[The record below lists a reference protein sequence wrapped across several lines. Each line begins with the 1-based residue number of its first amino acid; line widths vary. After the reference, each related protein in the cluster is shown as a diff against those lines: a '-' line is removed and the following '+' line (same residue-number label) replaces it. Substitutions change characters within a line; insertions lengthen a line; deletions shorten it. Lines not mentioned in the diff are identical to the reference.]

1 MTGDFYRK
9 FEDKY
14 RGSRELIKLR
24 QKFYFPFVD
33 PVLNAYPEAGA
44 FDIGCGRGEWLELLR
59 DKGHYARGMDINQD
73 MLKACFELGLDV
85 ALKDGIAS
93 LKEFSDASLAV
104 ITAFHVVEHI
114 PFDQLKVL
122 VEHAY
127 RVLRPG
133 GLLILE
139 TPNPENIVMGTNNFY
154 LDPTHQNPI
163 PRQLLSFIPEYC
175 GFDYVKVLRLN
186 ESPENLDI
194 SNISPHYS
202 ILCGVSPDYAVLAQ
216 KGGSE
221 KLRTELAP
229 LLKQDYGLSLSKLA
243 GVIQQ
248 HTEAKANT
256 IKTLV
261 TQANERAAQAN
272 TRAEQAEASAAQAN
286 TRTEQA
292 GALAAQVNT
301 RAEQAEASAAQ
312 ANTRAE
318 QAAASAAQANTCAEQ
333 AQAAAHHA
341 AMRYQTIINSRT
353 WRMTAP
359 LRWVMDKVKWFV
371 RGSAAWI
378 TLRPGS
384 RPRRTAR
391 LALLHLRNWVL
402 KRPRAKARVLRTLR
416 HFPRLKLWL
425 KRLHHTN
432 PIQGVQPTAPLI
444 AGDVP
449 IEEPLKHLSPRARK
463 IYADLRS
470 AMARQQQGS
479 N

>member
-1 MTGDFYRK
+1 MTDDFYRK
-9 FEDKY
+9 FEDKH
-14 RGSRELIKLR
+14 RGSSELVKSR

-73 MLKACFELGLDV
+73 MLKACFELGLEV
-85 ALKDGIAS
+85 ALKDGVVG

-114 PFDQLKVL
+114 PFDQLRVL

-139 TPNPENIVMGTNNFY
+139 TPNPENIVVGTNNFY
-154 LDPTHQNPI
+154 LDPTHQKPI
-163 PRQLLSFIPEYC
+163 PYQLLSFIPEYC

-186 ESPENLDI
+186 ESPESLDI
-194 SNISPHYS
+194 SNISPHS
-202 ILCGVSPDYAVLAQ
+202 ILGGVSPDYAVLAQ

-261 TQANERAAQAN
+261 TQANERAAQAS
-272 TRAEQAEASAAQAN
+272 TRAEQAEASAAQAS
-286 TRTEQA
+286 
-292 GALAAQVNT
+292 T

-318 QAAASAAQANTCAEQ
+318 QAEASAAQANTCAEQ
-333 AQAAAHHA
+333 AQVAAHHA
-341 AMRYQTIINSRT
+341 AMRYQTVINSRT
-353 WRMTAP
+353 WLMTAP

-371 RGSAAWI
+371 RGSLAWI

-384 RPRRTAR
+384 RPRRTAK
-391 LALLHLRNWVL
+391 LALMHLCNWVL
-402 KRPRAKARVLRTLR
+402 KRPRAKARVLRILR
-416 HFPRLKLWL
+416 RFPRLKLWL
-425 KRLHHTN
+425 KRLYHTN
-432 PIQGVQPTAPLI
+432 PIQGVQSTAPFI

-463 IYADLRS
+463 IYADLKS

>member
-1 MTGDFYRK
+1 MIDDFYRE

-14 RGSRELIKLR
+14 RGSRESVKLR
-24 QKFYFPFVD
+24 QEFYFPFVD
-33 PVLNAYPEAGA
+33 PVLYSYPEAGA

-85 ALKDGIAS
+85 ALKDGVVG
-93 LKEFSDASLAV
+93 LKEFSDESLAV
-104 ITAFHVVEHI
+104 ITAFHLVEHI
-114 PFDQLKVL
+114 PFDQLRVL

-139 TPNPENIVMGTNNFY
+139 TPNPENIVVGTNNFY
-154 LDPTHQNPI
+154 LDPTHQKPI
-163 PRQLLSFIPEYC
+163 PHQLLSFIPEYC

-186 ESPENLDI
+186 ESPESLDI
-194 SNISPHYS
+194 SNISPHS
-202 ILCGVSPDYAVLAQ
+202 ILGGVSPDYAVLAQ

-243 GVIQQ
+243 GAIQQ
-248 HTEAKANT
+248 HTEDKANK
-256 IKTLV
+256 IKHLV
-261 TQANERAAQAN
+261 TQANECAAQAN
-272 TRAEQAEASAAQAN
+272 TRAEQAEA
-286 TRTEQA
+286 T
-292 GALAAQVNT
+292 
-301 RAEQAEASAAQ
+301 AAQ

-318 QAAASAAQANTCAEQ
+318 QAEATAAQANTRAEQAEATAAQANTCAEQ

-341 AMRYQTIINSRT
+341 AMRYQTVINSRT
-353 WRMTAP
+353 WLMTAP
-359 LRWVMDKVKWFV
+359 LRWVIDKVKWFV

-391 LALLHLRNWVL
+391 LALMHLRNCVL
-402 KRPRAKARVLRTLR
+402 KRPRAKARVLRILR
-416 HFPRLKLWL
+416 RFPRLKLWL
-425 KRLHHTN
+425 KGLHHAN
-432 PIQGVQPTAPLI
+432 PIQGVRPITPFI
-444 AGDVP
+444 AGDAP
-449 IEEPLKHLSPRARK
+449 IVFEHSPTKESLKHLSPRARE
-463 IYADLRS
+463 IYADLKS
-470 AMARQQQGS
+470 AMARQQ
-479 N
+479 

>member
-1 MTGDFYRK
+1 MTDDFYRK

-24 QKFYFPFVD
+24 QKIYFPFVD

-114 PFDQLKVL
+114 PFAQLRVL

-154 LDPTHQNPI
+154 LDPTHQKPI

-194 SNISPHYS
+194 PNISPHYS

-256 IKTLV
+256 IKILV

-286 TRTEQA
+286 TF
-292 GALAAQVNT
+292 
-301 RAEQAEASAAQ
+301 
-312 ANTRAE
+312 
-318 QAAASAAQANTCAEQ
+318 AEQ

-341 AMRYQTIINSRT
+341 AMRYQMIINSRT
-353 WRMTAP
+353 WCMTAP
-359 LRWVMDKVKWFV
+359 LRWIMDKVKWFV
-371 RGSAAWI
+371 HGSVAWI

-402 KRPRAKARVLRTLR
+402 KRPRAKARVLRILR
-416 HFPRLKLWL
+416 RFPRLKLWL
-425 KRLHHTN
+425 KRLHHAN
-432 PIQGVQPTAPLI
+432 PIQGVQPAAPFI
-444 AGDVP
+444 VGDVP
-449 IEEPLKHLSPRARK
+449 IEEPLEHLSPRARK
-463 IYADLRS
+463 IYADLKS
-470 AMARQQQGS
+470 AMVRQQQGS